1 MSKKLALVAWAIAI
15 IGFLI
20 QNHFIGFNEMIVY
33 IADIVLIF
41 TIRNDDYTTH
51 KFKKIAKL
59 VIACLALSTLASVF
73 HFNVYLGSIIT
84 LVVSF
89 YIYYFYS
96 HENKLSSALFFV
108 NYYMLI
114 LTFPIGIKEYPL
126 RIGVTLYG
134 LVFTFIIYFA
144 VFARNHRNKPEEENS
159 INEFIS
165 DKENDFNH
173 AFKIKNIMK
182 TYSHKYALGYRLKLS
197 MSEFKFNHAIKGSI
211 LIALAT
217 FIVYRFNI
225 PLGKWILYS
234 IIISNAPFAEK
245 GIKKARDRVFGT
257 VIGFIAVIIVF
268 NLTHST
274 LIITILITLSLYVV
288 FCIPTYD
295 IMAIFITFAVIAGFV
310 LLDHT
315 NFYVLSIE
323 RLGLVLIGCA
333 CVYLVLKFIYPY
345 KGTDSFE
352 ILINKFKILNHEIE
366 KVKPT
371 NKEKIYEL
379 NIIIRELISKGHF
392 LHGQFNLIKLNEILA
407 IEEELSMYLN
417 DYYKGTINSN
427 IDDKIKEKL
436 IEFKNLTDIKN
447 TNNTLHVVT
456 S

>member
-1 MSKKLALVAWAIAI
+1 
-15 IGFLI
+15 
-20 QNHFIGFNEMIVY
+20 MIVY

-41 TIRNDDYTTH
+41 TLKNNDYTKHT
-51 KFKKIAKL
+51 FKKIAKL
-59 VIACLALSTLASVF
+59 VISCLILSTLASVF

-84 LVVSF
+84 LIVSF

-114 LTFPIGIKEYPL
+114 LTFPIGINGYPL

-134 LVFTFIIYFA
+134 LIFTFIIYFA
-144 VFARNHRNKPEEENS
+144 VFARGYKKKKETS
-159 INEFIS
+159 TDSFIPNQQS
-165 DKENDFNH
+165 NIDHK
-173 AFKIKNIMK
+173 FKIKDIMK

-245 GIKKARDRVFGT
+245 GIRKARDRVFGT
-257 VIGFIAVIIVF
+257 VVGFIAVVIVF

-274 LIITILITLSLYVV
+274 LIITILIALSLYVV

-295 IMAIFITFAVIAGFV
+295 IMAIFITFAVISGFA
-310 LLDHT
+310 LLDHAS
-315 NFYVLSIE
+315 FYVLSIE
-323 RLGLVLIGCA
+323 RLALVLIGCA
-333 CVYLVLKFIYPY
+333 SVYVVIKFIYPF
-345 KGTDSFE
+345 KGTDSSE
-352 ILINKFKILNHEIE
+352 VLIEKFRILNNEIE
-366 KVKPT
+366 KVKPE

-379 NIIIRELISKGHF
+379 NIIIRELINKGHF
-392 LHGQFNLIKLNEILA
+392 LHGQFNVNKLNKILK
-407 IEEELSMYLN
+407 IEECLSVYLN
-417 DYYKGTINSN
+417 DYYHENADSN
-427 IDDKIKEKL
+427 TNNKLKEKL
-436 IEFKNLTDIKN
+436 NEFKNLTDDKN
-447 TNNTLHVVT
+447 TLNILQAVT